1 MLYDL
6 FLKPYEGY
14 PTLFIVLEAVAAF
27 FGILSVWF
35 ARRNDIWVYPTGI
48 VSTGLYVYV
57 LFVSGVYGD
66 GVINIYYTAMS
77 IYGWYVWANSKG
89 GGAEIPITRLGR
101 KSGGFTAGFTV
112 VNFILFHQILIR
124 TDSIVPTLDA
134 LTTAL
139 AFSAMYLM
147 ARKKV
152 ENWAFWIA
160 CDAISIGLYLYKGLG
175 VTTLQYLV
183 FLALAISAHFEWM
196 RMLREQQQR
205 RHREGA
211 PRIKSTENAER

>member
-6 FLKPYEGY
+6 FLKPYQDY
-14 PTLFIVLEAVAAF
+14 SVLFIVLESIAAF

-48 VSTGLYVYV
+48 LSTGLYIYI

-77 IYGWYVWANSKG
+77 VYGWYTWANAKG
-89 GGAEIPITRLGR
+89 GGAELPITRLGR
-101 KSGGFTAGFTV
+101 KGAGFTAGFTA
-112 VNFILFHQILIR
+112 VNFTAFYLVLR
-124 TDSIVPTLDA
+124 YCTDSIVPLLDA

-152 ENWAFWIA
+152 ENWTFWIA
-160 CDAISIGLYLYKGLG
+160 CDVISIGLYVYKGLG
-175 VTTLQYLV
+175 VTAVQYLI
-183 FLALAISAHFEWM
+183 FLAIAVSAHFEWM
-196 RMLREQQQR
+196 RMYREQKTP
-205 RHREGA
+205 HRE
-211 PRIKSTENAER
+211 K